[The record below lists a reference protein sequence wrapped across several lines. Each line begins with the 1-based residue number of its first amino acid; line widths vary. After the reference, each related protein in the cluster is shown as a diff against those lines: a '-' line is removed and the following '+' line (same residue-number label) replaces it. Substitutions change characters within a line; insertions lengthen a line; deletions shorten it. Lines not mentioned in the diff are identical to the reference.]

1 MTLPTPK
8 YDEQQRLDI
17 AASPALMA
25 LTASNGKWRLA
36 RHHDLVD
43 QAILDLIHRR
53 IPQRILMVRE
63 PPRHGKSEHLCHW
76 TPAWYEG
83 SYPDREV
90 IVCGHG
96 NKFARKFGRRSR
108 NTFGEVAPHVWGVG
122 LDPDRQAADN
132 WGTTEGGG
140 VITAGIGGG
149 IGGEGA
155 SLLIVDDLIKDAKKA
170 SSESYRDDCWDWF
183 VSTAWTRLS
192 PVGVCIVIGTSW
204 HRDDYQQRIKREFP
218 DEVLDICLPAIA
230 EENDLL
236 GREVGEA
243 LWPDQWGLEWLEQQQ
258 KIEGPYYWNALYQQR
273 PSQNEAAEWPAE
285 YFDGIFVDA
294 MPDAF
299 ELTSVGVDPSKGRQ
313 KGDYSAI
320 VAAGTCGGL
329 IFVDSIVERMPAE
342 KIIRVTANQAMR
354 YGAEMVGIEAIQ
366 FQELLAAELND
377 YLRRERLPAFNV
389 APLIDNTPK
398 EIRIRRLGGW
408 LAQKRLRFLNTPGNR
423 LLVEQL
429 KDFPLGDHDDGPDA
443 LEMAIRML
451 SELAAYA
458 QTSDFVETI

>member
-1 MTLPTPK
+1 
-8 YDEQQRLDI
+8 
-17 AASPALMA
+17 MA

-230 EENDLL
+230 EEDDLL

-243 LWPDQWGLEWLEQQQ
+243 LWPDQWGLDWLENQRTIQ
-258 KIEGPYYWNALYQQR
+258 GPYFWNALYQQR
-273 PSQNEAAEWPAE
+273 PSQHESAEWPAE
-285 YFDGIFVDA
+285 YFDDIWYDRDLTSDETLCKVLSLDPSLGRTDKADFSALVKVAFNRNGDAFVDA
-294 MPDAF
+294 DIRRRDTTQMVDDGLAIYRQFNPDAWAVEVNGF
-299 ELTSVGVDPSKGRQ
+299 LALEELIRARAKSMTPRIARVTQHANKLARIRLGIGHYLANRRIKFKRGSKG
-313 KGDYSAI
+313 
-320 VAAGTCGGL
+320 AA
-329 IFVDSIVERMPAE
+329 
-342 KIIRVTANQAMR
+342 
-354 YGAEMVGIEAIQ
+354 
-366 FQELLAAELND
+366 
-377 YLRRERLPAFNV
+377 
-389 APLIDNTPK
+389 
-398 EIRIRRLGGW
+398 
-408 LAQKRLRFLNTPGNR
+408 

-429 KDFPLGDHDDGPDA
+429 RDFPLGDHDDGPDSLETA
-443 LEMAIRML
+443 LRTGEAIIAGAMNDDDTPQRV
-451 SELAAYA
+451 YA
-458 QTSDFVETI
+458 